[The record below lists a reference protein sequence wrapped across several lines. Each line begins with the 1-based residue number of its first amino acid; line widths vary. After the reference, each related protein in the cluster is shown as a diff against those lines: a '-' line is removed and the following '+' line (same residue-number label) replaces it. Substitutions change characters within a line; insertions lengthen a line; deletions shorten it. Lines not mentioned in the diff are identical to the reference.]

1 MGGGMIASSRASSCG
16 VSFILV
22 VSPFGRPAIAGQAG
36 WHAAAGWSIIP
47 SVTNARED
55 DHRMDT
61 AYDGLYAL
69 ASLDGAALAARDLAV
84 LGLAA
89 GSGGIALA
97 ARDLGRDLPVAERH
111 AFLGHLDEPAALAAA
126 LGRDRATPP
135 AALLAAALARYG
147 DDTPAHAPG
156 EWSFAAWDAPT
167 RTLTL
172 MVSDTARDALLY
184 ATDGA
189 RVAVGPHI
197 RTLRHL
203 DGVDATPDGAALL
216 LHLGRGPL
224 RGTIGDRT
232 ILRDVRRVT
241 AGTRVRISPAGVRVG
256 GRAALPEPTR
266 WRGSFDDAIE
276 ALGAVWRTI
285 MRQQMARYPHA
296 AVMLSGGLDS
306 SLIAAFAA
314 AERGSEGGGG
324 TLVALC
330 SAAPPGSGL
339 ADEVAVARAVA
350 GQAGIAL
357 AAVAPGP
364 DADVYLPSPAML
376 RWHQHP
382 LVGPRHHV
390 YDALYRAAATRGAH
404 AIFDGSGGEATLT
417 GYADALFW
425 RARLRALAAR
435 ARRLARRGVPAGGAL
450 IDPAFH
456 VRLSADARALAAA
469 ALPAEC
475 DLPPPAPPHARGD
488 LWGYAA
494 EIDKLS
500 VSLTTTPLPGLRSPL
515 PLLDRRLVT
524 LFAGM
529 PYSFIDHAGVT
540 RAPARALLSGMVPES
555 VRLRRRGLPFSPDYR
570 DRIRAQAGRART
582 RIPGFVAAGAGEWL
596 DLAWLDTALGA
607 IAGGADVSL
616 DTIHEVQTTATAAA
630 FVADWTHATA

>member
-1 MGGGMIASSRASSCG
+1 
-16 VSFILV
+16 
-22 VSPFGRPAIAGQAG
+22 
-36 WHAAAGWSIIP
+36 
-47 SVTNARED
+47 
-55 DHRMDT
+55 MDT

-69 ASLDGAALAARDLAV
+69 ASLDGAPLAARDLAA
-84 LGLAA
+84 LGLTA
-89 GSGGIALA
+89 GIDGIALA
-97 ARDLGRDLPVAERH
+97 ARDLPRDLPVTERH
-111 AFLGHLDEPAALAAA
+111 AFLGHLDEPDALADV

-147 DDTPAHAPG
+147 DDTPAHALG

-203 DGVDATPDGAALL
+203 DGVDATPDGASLL
-216 LHLGRGPL
+216 LHLGREPL

-232 ILRDVRRVT
+232 ILRDVRQVT
-241 AGTRVRISPAGVRVG
+241 AGTRVRISHAGVSVG
-256 GRAALPEPTR
+256 ARAPLPEPTR
-266 WRGSFDDAIE
+266 WRSSFDDAIE
-276 ALGAVWRTI
+276 ALDAIWRTI

-296 AVMLSGGLDS
+296 AAMLSGGLDS

-314 AERGSEGGGG
+314 AERGDG

-330 SAAPPGSGL
+330 SAAPPSSGL
-339 ADEVAVARAVA
+339 ADEVTVARAVA

-357 AAVAPGP
+357 AAVAPES

-390 YDALYRAAATRGAH
+390 YDALYRAAAERGAH

-417 GYADALFW
+417 GYPDALSW
-425 RARLRALAAR
+425 RAQLRALAAP
-435 ARRLARRGVPAGGAL
+435 ARRLVRPGAPAGETL

-456 VRLSADARALAAA
+456 VRLSTDARALAAA
-469 ALPAEC
+469 ALPPER

-555 VRLRRRGLPFSPDYR
+555 VRLRQRGLPFSPDYH
-570 DRIRAQAGRART
+570 DRIHAQAGRART

-616 DTIHEVQTTATAAA
+616 DTIYEVQTTATAAA
-630 FVADWTHATA
+630 FIADWTHATA